1 MKNTNSRSITL
12 KYDLSVIVGLK
23 LYRPN
28 RYMAHLAPSGVLNAL
43 SSDSKMLLQARKQGD
58 NLTPYIEIAP
68 NLRVR
73 GLKSTLLYSTYSM
86 LDNNHILQPHYTV
99 LAEEAQTNWAL
110 KVKTRA
116 NKINNSVLNTKAVH
130 EVAWIIWEDDF
141 MAAAKP
147 APLSQPQFYVDLTGN
162 TYIHMLAYACVN
174 RTHVDIEEYERQF
187 SAADFATSSKMF
199 TKNERQLT
207 PLMILMDHPLLYDF
221 VESLL
226 LRIFPEMRFTAL
238 PLNYWQSAWGTL
250 NNAMITD
257 NIGLFI
263 EQSKKQSDLK
273 FFQKFT
279 QLTFSNR
286 DASLH
291 LFNSGY
297 KLQPLHFTASD
308 IPLIRTILDTR
319 PDWHN
324 TTLIL
329 HSVLD
334 MTNPERQ
341 FAKVRHL
348 LHSRIQ
354 TIRDEILSIV
364 FHPDRIGKYIG
375 LGYMPGSFDSIM

>member
-1 MKNTNSRSITL
+1 
-12 KYDLSVIVGLK
+12 
-23 LYRPN
+23 
-28 RYMAHLAPSGVLNAL
+28 
-43 SSDSKMLLQARKQGD
+43 
-58 NLTPYIEIAP
+58 
-68 NLRVR
+68 
-73 GLKSTLLYSTYSM
+73 
-86 LDNNHILQPHYTV
+86 
-99 LAEEAQTNWAL
+99 
-110 KVKTRA
+110 
-116 NKINNSVLNTKAVH
+116 
-130 EVAWIIWEDDF
+130 
-141 MAAAKP
+141 
-147 APLSQPQFYVDLTGN
+147 
-162 TYIHMLAYACVN
+162 MLAYACVN
-174 RTHVDIEEYERQF
+174 RPHVDIEEYERQF

-263 EQSKKQSDLK
+263 EQSKNQSDLK
-273 FFQKFT
+273 FFQKFA

-286 DASLH
+286 DALLH

-297 KLQPLHFTASD
+297 KLHPSHFTASD
-308 IPLIRTILDTR
+308 IPLIRSILDTA

-324 TTLIL
+324 TTIIL
-329 HSVLD
+329 HSLLD

-354 TIRDEILSIV
+354 IIRDEILSIV
-364 FHPDRIGKYIG
+364 FHPDRISKYIG
-375 LGYMPGSFDSIM
+375 LGYIPGSFDSIM